1 MMRDDVYDEQFGFC
15 PWIEVDAKAKP
26 MSSGMVHM
34 SLGPY
39 FRIGL
44 PKSIK
49 REPRERQLEV
59 LKEAVRKHR
68 DWLVEQNQNPL
79 QAAPRRYICHINS
92 ADDIIELTPNGE
104 IIREARDMGCP

>member
-1 MMRDDVYDEQFGFC
+1 MRDDVYDEQFGFC

-34 SLGPY
+34 ILGPY
-39 FRIGL
+39 LRIGL

-79 QAAPRRYICHINS
+79 QDAPGRYICHINS
-92 ADDIIELTPNGE
+92 VDDVIELTPNGE
-104 IIREARDMGCP
+104 IIREARDTVCP